1 MMDPRDIIK
10 KPIVT
15 EKSTRL
21 MEMNKYCFAVDR
33 RANKVQIKEAI
44 ESIFNVRVLD
54 VNTMQMLGKMK
65 RMGRHEGRRPNWK
78 KAIVTL
84 EPGSRIEF
92 FEGV

>member
-1 MMDPRDIIK
+1 MDPRDIIK

-21 MEMNKYCFAVDR
+21 MEMNKYCFVVDR
-33 RANKVQIKEAI
+33 RANKIQIKEAI
-44 ESIFNVRVLD
+44 EEIFKVKVLD

-65 RMGRHEGRRPNWK
+65 RMGRHEGRRPSWK

-84 EPGSRIEF
+84 EPGNRIEF

>member
-1 MMDPRDIIK
+1 MDPRDIIK

-21 MEMNKYCFAVDR
+21 MEMNKYCFMVDR
-33 RANKVQIKEAI
+33 RANKIQIKEAI
-44 ESIFNVRVLD
+44 ETIFNVRVLD

-65 RMGRHEGRRPNWK
+65 RMGRYEGRRPSWK